1 MSRSHSSRKWL
12 EAPDGV
18 NRMTTRR
25 LLKLIHVASTIWF
38 VVCIGYILVLRLHE
52 VGFQWWLIFSL
63 SGQSVIVVF
72 ILISLYLFALF
83 RGVGGAQQSEAERPF
98 SSTPYYLG
106 FYVAAPLLGGLAG
119 IVGMIGESD
128 LGRFIWG
135 VAIGTLGITFC
146 VWVVFDPL
154 VGLIEM
160 FLPESRKHRGERVA
174 RAEAERKAHQQKGE
188 RLLAEAIAREEQERT
203 QWRQALQPQA
213 ERLAAL
219 LATDPVTLARAEQEV
234 VDIGAQAWCMGGLN
248 CMRQLRDMALVLHK
262 DETGQVKTTD
272 YISYWW
278 DGIGD
283 WRRPSLS

>member
-1 MSRSHSSRKWL
+1 
-12 EAPDGV
+12 
-18 NRMTTRR
+18 MTAKR
-25 LLKLIHVASTIWF
+25 LLRLTHIASTIWF
-38 VVCIGYILVLRLHE
+38 VVCVGYILILRLLE

-83 RGVGGAQQSEAERPF
+83 RGVGGAQQTAAERPF

-119 IVGMIGESD
+119 ILGMIGESD

-146 VWVVFDPL
+146 IWVVFDPL

-160 FLPESRKHRGERVA
+160 FLPESRKHRAERVA

-219 LATDPVTLARAEQEV
+219 LATDPVVPAKAEQEA
-234 VDIGAQAWCMGGLN
+234 VDIGAQAWRMGGLN
-248 CMRQLRDMALVLHK
+248 CMRQLRDMAMALHK
-262 DETGQVKTTD
+262 DETGRVRTTD

-283 WRRPSLS
+283 WRRPSVN